1 MEARVEHDEKECTF
15 RLIVEGR
22 PGGYLS
28 YEIYDGCLDIQ
39 HTVVYPELRGNKL
52 GEVLLDAATEFAGYK
67 GLSILPTCSYAKKLL
82 GS

>member
-1 MEARVEHDEKECTF
+1 MEARVEHDEKGRTF
-15 RLIVEGR
+15 RLIVDGR

-39 HTVVYPELRGNKL
+39 HTVVNPELRGNKL
-52 GEVLLDAATEFAGYK
+52 GEVLLDTATEYAGSK
-67 GLSILPTCSYAKKLL
+67 GLRIVPTCSYAKKVL

>member
-1 MEARVEHDEKECTF
+1 MDARVEHDENGLVF
-15 RLIVEGR
+15 RLIVDGR

-39 HTVVYPELRGNKL
+39 HTVVNPELRGNKL
-52 GEVLLDAATEFAGYK
+52 GEVLLAAATDYAGSK
-67 GLSILPTCSYAKKLL
+67 GLKIYPTCSYAKKLL